1 MSLII
6 NLNNKSTNRYSV
18 STFNYY
24 LKITYNI
31 MSHIY
36 FFKSSEE
43 RDGLSCLTI
52 MSSSLR
58 RAYGLAVIN
67 FIKNG
72 YKGYPVRL
80 AI

>member
-1 MSLII
+1 
-6 NLNNKSTNRYSV
+6 
-18 STFNYY
+18 
-24 LKITYNI
+24 

-43 RDGLSCLTI
+43 RDGFNSLII
-52 MSSSLR
+52 MSSSPR

-67 FIKNG
+67 FIKRG
-72 YKGYPVRL
+72 YKGYPVKL

>member
-1 MSLII
+1 ML
-6 NLNNKSTNRYSV
+6 
-18 STFNYY
+18 
-24 LKITYNI
+24 
-31 MSHIY
+31 HIY

-52 MSSSLR
+52 MCSSSR

-67 FIKNG
+67 FLKNG

-80 AI
+80 SV

>member
-1 MSLII
+1 ML
-6 NLNNKSTNRYSV
+6 
-18 STFNYY
+18 
-24 LKITYNI
+24 
-31 MSHIY
+31 HIY

-52 MSSSLR
+52 ISSSPR

-67 FIKNG
+67 FIKRG

-80 AI
+80 SV

>member
-1 MSLII
+1 ML
-6 NLNNKSTNRYSV
+6 R
-18 STFNYY
+18 
-24 LKITYNI
+24 
-31 MSHIY
+31 IY

-52 MSSSLR
+52 MSSSSR
-58 RAYGLAVIN
+58 RAYVLAAIN

>member
-1 MSLII
+1 
-6 NLNNKSTNRYSV
+6 
-18 STFNYY
+18 
-24 LKITYNI
+24 

-52 MSSSLR
+52 ISSSPK
-58 RAYGLAVIN
+58 RAYGLAIIN

-80 AI
+80 SV

>member
-1 MSLII
+1 MLH
-6 NLNNKSTNRYSV
+6 L
-18 STFNYY
+18 
-24 LKITYNI
+24 
-31 MSHIY
+31 Y

-52 MSSSLR
+52 ISSSPR

-72 YKGYPVRL
+72 YKGYPIRL
-80 AI
+80 AV

>member
-1 MSLII
+1 ML
-6 NLNNKSTNRYSV
+6 
-18 STFNYY
+18 
-24 LKITYNI
+24 
-31 MSHIY
+31 HIY

-43 RDGLSCLTI
+43 RDVLSCLTI
-52 MSSSLR
+52 ISSSPR

-72 YKGYPVRL
+72 YKGYPVKL

>member
-1 MSLII
+1 MI
-6 NLNNKSTNRYSV
+6 
-18 STFNYY
+18 
-24 LKITYNI
+24 
-31 MSHIY
+31 HIY

-52 MSSSLR
+52 ISSNPK

-67 FIKNG
+67 FTKNG

>member
-1 MSLII
+1 ML
-6 NLNNKSTNRYSV
+6 
-18 STFNYY
+18 
-24 LKITYNI
+24 
-31 MSHIY
+31 HIY

-43 RDGLSCLTI
+43 RDDLSCLTI
-52 MSSSLR
+52 ISSSPR

-72 YKGYPVRL
+72 YKGYPVKL

>member
-1 MSLII
+1 MI
-6 NLNNKSTNRYSV
+6 
-18 STFNYY
+18 
-24 LKITYNI
+24 
-31 MSHIY
+31 HIY

-52 MSSSLR
+52 ISSSPK

-67 FIKNG
+67 FTKNG
-72 YKGYPVRL
+72 YKGYPVKL

>member
-1 MSLII
+1 
-6 NLNNKSTNRYSV
+6 
-18 STFNYY
+18 
-24 LKITYNI
+24 
-31 MSHIY
+31 MSHLY

-52 MSSSLR
+52 MSSSPIK
-58 RAYGLAVIN
+58 AYVLAVIN
-67 FIKNG
+67 FHKNG